1 MQIRPEEEQE
11 LRKLAHSNKLSSTTL
26 SSVGMQQK
34 IKRIQEANR
43 RIIKPSAK
51 ELITMNVEEKSKF
64 FKKRAQ
70 TIKEMQDAT
79 GIPEYKRKELL
90 ELGINPDDLA
100 DKPLCEIKAL
110 LKDTGRATSIDP
122 QVLKAERRQKQL
134 DMDDFKERYFGD
146 ACENQVIKIFT
157 RKALQESIRLDNKY
171 KEE

>member
-122 QVLKAERRQKQL
+122 
-134 DMDDFKERYFGD
+134 
-146 ACENQVIKIFT
+146 
-157 RKALQESIRLDNKY
+157 
-171 KEE
+171 